1 MNYLRR
7 KANPW
12 VSLAVL
18 AGGVLSAVILF
29 WITKIETEI
38 HLTSF

>member
-1 MNYLRR
+1 MNYWKQ
-7 KANPW
+7 KAALW
-12 VSLAVL
+12 VTLSVL

-29 WITKIETEI
+29 WISKIESEI